1 METIQ
6 PPKVGGVT
14 DTEKALGA
22 IAYLGPL
29 FIVSYL
35 AANNSKFV
43 KFHAAQGLA
52 LFLAALA
59 ARIVLGILLGLTASG
74 TVGGYSMMMSGGGV
88 IGVVMALVNVGVFAL
103 AIMGIVKAVQAEL
116 WEMPVLGEWAKKVNL

>member
-43 KFHAAQGLA
+43 KFHAAQGMA

-59 ARIVLGILLGLTASG
+59 VRIVLGLLIGLFVTG
-74 TVGGYSMMMSGGGV
+74 TGSAFMMGGSGGF
-88 IGVVMALVNVGVFAL
+88 ALVMFIVNIVALGL